1 MATLGATVPTLLDLN
16 NVTDPS
22 GKIATPIEMLA
33 QSNDWIADIYVE
45 EGNLPTGHRTT
56 FWNTL
61 PTTSSRQLN
70 EGVTPG
76 KGTTDQFTDGAAILE
91 NYMVIDSALLKMA
104 PDPTAYRLMQRRM
117 FMESF
122 AQKVTN
128 LSFLGNATTTP
139 SDYTGLGPR
148 YASTTATAAG
158 TNVLLAG
165 GAGSDWAS
173 MYLVGHGPQGVA
185 HIFPRGGQGG
195 LVAEDK
201 GEMPWQTSITLGGT
215 TSALLAYVEWYK
227 WTIGLSV
234 RDWRT
239 VVRIANIDV
248 SEAQGLSGAQTLTS
262 YSTFLLNLMIKAYY
276 KTPNTSRNSLRYA
289 YYCNRSIAYALH
301 IMALNKAS
309 SQLTIETVDGRPV
322 TKFMGYPVRTVD
334 QLGVL
339 ESSVS

>member
-1 MATLGATVPTLLDLN
+1 MATLGATVPTLADLN
-16 NVTDPS
+16 SVTDPN
-22 GKIATPIEMLA
+22 GRIATPIEMLA
-33 QSNDWIADIYVE
+33 TSNDWIGDIYVE

-56 FWNTL
+56 VWTTL

-122 AQKVTN
+122 AQKVTT
-128 LSFLGNATTTP
+128 LSFAGNAITTP

-148 YASTTATAAG
+148 YALTTAANG
-158 TNVLLAG
+158 SNILLAG
-165 GAGSDWAS
+165 GAGADFAS
-173 MYLVGHGPQGVA
+173 MYFVGHGPQGVA
-185 HIFPRGGQGG
+185 HIYPKGGAAG
-195 LVAEDK
+195 LQTQDL
-201 GEMPWQTSITLGGT
+201 GERPWQTSVTLGGA
-215 TSALLAYVEWYK
+215 TSALLAHVEWYK
-227 WTIGLSV
+227 WSLGLSV

-248 SEAQGLSGAQTLTS
+248 SEAQGLSGAQELTD
-262 YSTFLLNLMIKAYY
+262 YGTFLLNLMIKATY
-276 KTPNTSRNSLRYA
+276 KVPTTSKNSLRYA

-301 IMALNKAS
+301 IMALQKSFGN
-309 SQLTIETVDGRPV
+309 LTVDNVDGKAV
-322 TKFMGYPVRTVD
+322 TMFCGYPVRVVD
-334 QLGVL
+334 QLGIA
-339 ESSVS
+339 EAAVS

>member
-1 MATLGATVPTLLDLN
+1 MATLGTTVPTLLDLN

-33 QSNDWIADIYVE
+33 TSNEFIGDIYVE

-56 FWNTL
+56 VWTSL

-76 KGTTDQFTDGAAILE
+76 KGTTDQFTDGASILE
-91 NYMVIDSALLKMA
+91 NYMVIDSALLKLA

-122 AQKVTN
+122 AQKVTT
-128 LSFLGNATTTP
+128 LAFSGNAVTTP
-139 SDYTGLGPR
+139 SDFTGFGPR
-148 YASTTATAAG
+148 YNLTTAANG
-158 TNVLLAG
+158 TNIMLSG
-165 GAGSDWAS
+165 GAGADFSS
-173 MYLVGHGPQGVA
+173 MWFIGHGPSGVA
-185 HIFPRGGQGG
+185 FIYPRGGQGG
-195 LVAEDK
+195 LVAEDL
-201 GEMPWQTSITLGGT
+201 GERPWQTSVTLGGA
-215 TSALLAYVEWYK
+215 TSALLAHIEWYK

-248 SEAQGLSGAQTLTS
+248 SEAQGLSGAEELTD

-276 KTPNTSRNSLRYA
+276 KVPTTSRGSLRYA

-309 SQLTIETVDGRPV
+309 SQLTIDTVDGKPI

-334 QLGVL
+334 QLGIA
-339 ESSVS
+339 EAAVS